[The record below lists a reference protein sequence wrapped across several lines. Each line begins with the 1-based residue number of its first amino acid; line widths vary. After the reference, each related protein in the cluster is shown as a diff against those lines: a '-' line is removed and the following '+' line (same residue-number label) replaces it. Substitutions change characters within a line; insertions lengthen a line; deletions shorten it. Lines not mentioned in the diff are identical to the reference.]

1 MPLSPMLHSLFDLP
15 ILEYRGGHPLPPS
28 APTDVDAILVLG
40 HQLEPDGSMRPRL
53 VARLEAALA
62 LANLNP
68 RAPLVLSGGRLD
80 APRSE
85 AEAMAEWLSASG
97 IPANRLHLEDQSLDT
112 LENAVYSLDFLRQL
126 GAERIA
132 LVSTGYHIRRGLML
146 LQTLAERR
154 GEAMIFLH
162 LASIDP
168 DRGVDLS
175 SASPEER
182 DAMLTDFARA
192 IEIDLGR
199 SHGA

>member
-1 MPLSPMLHSLFDLP
+1 MPRSTMLHSLFDLP
-15 ILEYRGGHPLPPS
+15 ILEHQPGHPLPPS
-28 APTDVDAILVLG
+28 APTEIDAILVLG
-40 HQLEPDGSMRPRL
+40 HQLEPDGLMRPRL

-62 LANLNP
+62 LAILNP
-68 RAPLVLSGGRLD
+68 AAPLVLSGGKLG

-97 IPANRLHLEDQSLDT
+97 IAADRLHLEDQSEDT
-112 LENAVYSLDFLRQL
+112 LENAVYSLEFLRRL

-154 GEAMIFLH
+154 GEAMTFLH
-162 LASIDP
+162 LASVDP